1 MLENENG
8 TIPVEEP
15 VTPAAQTEA
24 QTESQDDS
32 ESSDEPSGD
41 ETTDESKAKHKG
53 GFQKRIDQ
61 LTRNNRELATRLEQ
75 AIGKLET
82 VVRPEPLPEAPIG
95 KPELDSFSTYE
106 DYIGALSKWE
116 VKRERQ
122 AEKAADAT
130 RTQQTDMA
138 KKAQRFEELCEE
150 VRKDVPDFDDIAFDP
165 LLKLTNMMVETIQE
179 SDIGPRILLHLQ
191 KNRTEAKRIA
201 GLSTIAQIKEVGRIE
216 ERLQSRTTAAS
227 KAPDP
232 ISPLR
237 SNNNPITG
245 LRDDLPIDQ
254 WMKIRE
260 KQSHTK

>member
-1 MLENENG
+1 MLGNEDG
-8 TIPVEEP
+8 DSIAEETDKPV
-15 VTPAAQTEA
+15 VQTEA
-24 QTESQDDS
+24 QPEPQGDS
-32 ESSDEPSGD
+32 ESSEEQSGE

-82 VVRPEPLPEAPIG
+82 VVRPEPLPEAPSS
-95 KPELDSFSTYE
+95 KPNLDSFSTYE
-106 DYIGALSKWE
+106 DYIAALSKWE

-122 AEKAADAT
+122 AEKTADAV
-130 RTQQTDMA
+130 RAQQADIAT
-138 KKAQRFEELCEE
+138 KAQRFEELCDE
-150 VRKDVPDFDDIAFDP
+150 VRKEVPDFDDIAFDQS
-165 LLKLTNMMVETIQE
+165 LKLTNMMVESIQE

-191 KNRTEAKRIA
+191 KNRAEAKRIA
-201 GLSTIAQIKEVGRIE
+201 GLSHIAQIKEIGRIE
-216 ERLQSRTTAAS
+216 EKLQSRAAATS

-237 SNNNPITG
+237 SNNNPMTG

-254 WMKIRE
+254 WMKVRE
-260 KQSHTK
+260 KQSKFK

>member
-1 MLENENG
+1 MLGNEDG
-8 TIPVEEP
+8 DSTLEEP
-15 VTPAAQTEA
+15 VQPVSQTET
-24 QTESQDDS
+24 QIESEDDS
-32 ESSDEPSGD
+32 ESLEQQSGE

-95 KPELDSFSTYE
+95 KPDLDSFATYE
-106 DYIGALSKWE
+106 EYIGALSKWE
-116 VKRERQ
+116 VRRERQ
-122 AEKAADAT
+122 AEKTADAARAQKADIAT
-130 RTQQTDMA
+130 
-138 KKAQRFEELCEE
+138 KAQRFEDLCEE
-150 VRKDVPDFDDIAFDP
+150 VRKEVPDFDEIAFDP

-191 KNRTEAKRIA
+191 KNRAEAKRIA
-201 GLSTIAQIKEVGRIE
+201 GLSHIAQIKEVGRIE
-216 ERLQSRTTAAS
+216 ERLQSRAAATS

-237 SNNNPITG
+237 SNNNPMTG

-254 WMKIRE
+254 WMKVRQ
-260 KQSHTK
+260 KQSKIK